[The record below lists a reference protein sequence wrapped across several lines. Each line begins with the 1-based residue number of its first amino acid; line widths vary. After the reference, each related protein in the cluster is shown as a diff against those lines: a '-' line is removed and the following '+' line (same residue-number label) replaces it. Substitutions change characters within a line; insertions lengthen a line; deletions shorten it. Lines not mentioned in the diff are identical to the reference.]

1 MAYPVPDN
9 EAERL
14 AELYAL
20 DILNACL
27 APSMDGICAI
37 ACEALGAT
45 SACVGIVDRD
55 RQWFKAT
62 AGIGFDIDATSR
74 EHSFSTWTILSD
86 DVLVV
91 PDTTADPRF
100 RDNAY
105 VTGAPHIRFYA
116 GAPVAVRPGLNIGAL
131 CIFGPEPR
139 ELTPGEVEIVR
150 HLASIVADQIRL
162 HEATRSAN
170 SELEHRRTSQS
181 LLEHQSRELW
191 RRQTL
196 LAQTERLARVGGWEY
211 DVAAGKLTWSDGV
224 YRIYGM
230 TPGGREPSQDLAMS
244 HFPAEA
250 RAQYLRRF
258 EAALRTGES
267 FEMELAF
274 IDAQGRQRMVRKSC
288 DIERDGEVAMR
299 AFGILQDVTEQKEA
313 EQRMWHMANHDAL
326 TDLPNRGLMRDRL
339 DVALRRARRAGCH
352 VVLLLIDL
360 DQFKDVNDSLG
371 HDAGDALLIEAARR
385 LIECVREVDTV
396 ARLGG
401 DEFVVVL
408 DRVASA
414 AEGLEV
420 ADRILE
426 ALREPF
432 VYRRGKLSCRGSI
445 GFAMA
450 PEHGTDPQELLKN
463 ADIALYRAKAAG
475 RGIAVQYDVA
485 MREATETRV
494 QVNTRVRHGLENG
507 EFLPY
512 YQPKISLRTGAIAGF
527 EALLRWRHPRKGL
540 LGPDDFA
547 GAFEDTDLA
556 IAIGARVLDIAVGDM
571 REWLDSGLEFGRV
584 AINVTSAEFARGEF
598 AERVL
603 DGLAGKGVPPER
615 LAIEVTESVFLGRGI
630 EAVHHSLSKLHR
642 AGVLIALDD
651 FGTGYA
657 SLTHL
662 KQFPVDRI
670 KIDRSFIRDLERD
683 ADDAAIVRAVVNLG
697 HSLGIKTTAE
707 GVETVSQA
715 AYLRMNG
722 CDFAQGYL
730 FSKALPATRV
740 PWLLRNWTPAR
751 WSGLGFPL
759 VGGPDIV
766 RGQGVLGA

>member
-1 MAYPVPDN
+1 MAYPVPGN

-20 DILNACL
+20 DILNACPS
-27 APSMDGICAI
+27 PSMDGICAI
-37 ACEALGAT
+37 ACEALGAA
-45 SACVGIVDRD
+45 SACVGMVDRD

-62 AGIGFDIDATSR
+62 SGIGLAIDGTSR
-74 EHSFSTWTILSD
+74 EDSFSTWTILCD
-86 DVLVV
+86 DILVV

-105 VTGAPHIRFYA
+105 VTGVPHIRFYA

-139 ELTPGEVEIVR
+139 ELTPGEAEIVR
-150 HLASIVADQIRL
+150 HLASVVADQIRL
-162 HEATRSAN
+162 HEATRSAK
-170 SELEHRRTSQS
+170 SELEHRRTSQNQ
-181 LLEHQSRELW
+181 LEHQSRELW

-196 LAQTERLARVGGWEY
+196 LAQTERLAKVGGWEF
-211 DVAAGKLTWSDGV
+211 DVASGKLTWSDGV

-230 TPGGREPSQDLAMS
+230 TPGREPSPDLALS
-244 HFPAEA
+244 HFPSEA
-250 RAQYLRRF
+250 RAQFQRRF
-258 EAALRTGES
+258 DASLRTGES
-267 FEMELAF
+267 FELELPF
-274 IDAQGRQRMVRKSC
+274 IDAQGRNRMVRKSC
-288 DIERDGEVAMR
+288 DIERDGEVAVR

-408 DRVASA
+408 DRVTSA
-414 AEGLEV
+414 AEGMEV
-420 ADRILE
+420 AERILE

-432 VYRRGKLSCRGSI
+432 AYRRGKLSCRGSI

-475 RGIAVQYDVA
+475 RGVVVQYDVV
-485 MREATETRV
+485 MREATESRV
-494 QVNTRVRHGLENG
+494 QLNGRVRMGLENG

-540 LGPDDFA
+540 LAPGDFA

-556 IAIGARVLDIAVGDM
+556 IAIGARVLDVAVRDM
-571 REWLDSGLEFGRV
+571 REWLDAGHEFGRV
-584 AINVTSAEFARGEF
+584 AINVTSAEFARGEL

-603 DGLAGKGVPPER
+603 DALAERSVPPER

-630 EAVHHSLSKLHR
+630 EAVRHSLSKLHH

-670 KIDRSFIRDLERD
+670 KIDRSFISDIERD

-722 CDFAQGYL
+722 CDFAQGFL

-740 PWLLRNWTPAR
+740 PWLLRNWTPGR
-751 WSGLGFPL
+751 WAGLGFPM
-759 VGGPDIV
+759 VGGSDLL
-766 RGQGVLGA
+766 RGQDAQGA